1 MRQNTH
7 TQCSYF
13 LLSLIEQKWLK
24 WSREKHNTETQNVE
38 V

>member
-1 MRQNTH
+1 VAI
-7 TQCSYF
+7 
-13 LLSLIEQKWLK
+13 LPLIEHKWLN